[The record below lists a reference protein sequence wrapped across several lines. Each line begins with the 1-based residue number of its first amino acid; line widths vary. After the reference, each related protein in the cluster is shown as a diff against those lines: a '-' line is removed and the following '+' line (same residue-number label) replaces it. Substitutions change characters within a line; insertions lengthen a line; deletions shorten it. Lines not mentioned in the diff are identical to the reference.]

1 MKTPLV
7 TLLRLENPKPLM
19 AWKAVGRCDADARS
33 QGRGRLRGKI
43 AILL

>member
-19 AWKAVGRCDADARS
+19 ERNEYGD
-33 QGRGRLRGKI
+33 GKTSKSN
-43 AILL
+43 